1 MALARLQSR
10 GASGPVR
17 RILPLDG
24 AGVSFINGVRGRP
37 ESGRGL
43 SRKTHMGI
51 AGRSESAAGGALAET
66 IDTQLIG
73 ELLGLLAHDL
83 RNPLSA
89 LHSNL
94 GYLDTVLSSE
104 HEEAREAVED
114 GVVSCDG
121 LSHVID
127 NVDLLGQVLRGGL
140 RVQKSSSPVA
150 PLIASAVE
158 RCQPAAR
165 SHGLTL
171 ELDAKARQLHAAVD
185 VGRDLATRALTN
197 LIRNSIQH
205 APPTTTVMVTATAE
219 GQSVFVQVRDAG
231 SPFTDDNREAAFTA
245 EGQVAAKARANSR
258 YSRGMGLY
266 CARLAASLCGAEI
279 KVLNSPPGGGNTF
292 QLSLPQCSSVER

>member
-1 MALARLQSR
+1 M
-10 GASGPVR
+10 
-17 RILPLDG
+17 
-24 AGVSFINGVRGRP
+24 
-37 ESGRGL
+37 
-43 SRKTHMGI
+43 
-51 AGRSESAAGGALAET
+51 GALGKSEDAGADAVFAPTLE
-66 IDTQLIG
+66 TQLIG

-94 GYLDTVLSSE
+94 GYLDTVLSTRDG
-104 HEEAREAVED
+104 EAREAVED

-127 NVDLLGQVLRGGL
+127 NVDLLGQVLRGGI
-140 RVQKSSSPVA
+140 RVHRSPSPVA
-150 PLIASAVE
+150 ALIAGAVE

-185 VGRDLATRALTN
+185 VGRDFATRALTN

-205 APPTTTVMVTATAE
+205 APPATTVTVTATTD
-219 GQSVFVQVRDAG
+219 GRRVCVRVCDSG
-231 SPFTDDNREAAFTA
+231 TSLTDDNRESAFTA

-266 CARLAASLCGAEI
+266 CARIAAKLCGAEVS
-279 KVLNSPPGGGNTF
+279 VLENTSGSGNTF
-292 QLSLPQCSSVER
+292 QLSLPQAATG